1 MVSMPLVPTFSG
13 ATLEPGALGIIGM
26 SLNGVPTYGAQES
39 GGTNAVEGTGAII
52 VPYYGHAAPSGD
64 WHYHSGEFGKVTNVA
79 SYTSTTLLGYAM
91 DGFPIYGPLADASVL
106 DECNGF
112 GATAS
117 EYKYHVRT
125 LPQVDEAL
133 GYCDGTS
140 PAINWA
146 YVLGC
151 YKGTMTKSAVADS
164 TTTSIPSDCVLSGSV
179 PVTPSPV
186 SPVTA
191 PPTKK
196 YPNGFCFSGETTV
209 AVKHKG
215 SILMKDLQIGDEVLT
230 TSGNYEE
237 VYSFGH
243 RLETIEAEFLHLLPS
258 GLEISSDH
266 MVMVNGRFVPASLVQ
281 VGDILESSDGTFV
294 TVSSIEMVI
303 RNGVYAPFTASGTI
317 VVSNIK
323 ASTYVA
329 FQDTYRVHIGSWESP
344 LTFQWVAQVS
354 QSPHRLITSLGWAG
368 VEEYT
373 EDGKSS
379 WVAGPHDYAKWLM
392 EQSGVVQGA
401 VLLPALGLGLMSMA
415 AEGLVSLF
423 V

>member
-1 MVSMPLVPTFSG
+1 MPLVPTFSG

-151 YKGTMTKSAVADS
+151 
-164 TTTSIPSDCVLSGSV
+164 
-179 PVTPSPV
+179 
-186 SPVTA
+186 
-191 PPTKK
+191 
-196 YPNGFCFSGETTV
+196 
-209 AVKHKG
+209 
-215 SILMKDLQIGDEVLT
+215 
-230 TSGNYEE
+230 
-237 VYSFGH
+237 
-243 RLETIEAEFLHLLPS
+243 
-258 GLEISSDH
+258 
-266 MVMVNGRFVPASLVQ
+266 
-281 VGDILESSDGTFV
+281 
-294 TVSSIEMVI
+294 
-303 RNGVYAPFTASGTI
+303 
-317 VVSNIK
+317 
-323 ASTYVA
+323 
-329 FQDTYRVHIGSWESP
+329 
-344 LTFQWVAQVS
+344 
-354 QSPHRLITSLGWAG
+354 
-368 VEEYT
+368 
-373 EDGKSS
+373 
-379 WVAGPHDYAKWLM
+379 
-392 EQSGVVQGA
+392 
-401 VLLPALGLGLMSMA
+401 
-415 AEGLVSLF
+415 
-423 V
+423 